1 MPQAA
6 IPIVGAV
13 AGSAVSGA
21 MSGDGD
27 SQESTTS
34 KAPWAE
40 AEPWIKDNIAT
51 GQQLQQYYQQ
61 NPFNQ
66 IQRGALQNTLSDQD
80 YYRNTLMPGLMAL
93 IGQPRAGGNSLS
105 ALGIPQG
112 SVGGQQQGLLG
123 AKGTP
128 LQSLF
133 QVPQASNRAGLI
145 DWAALNPH
153 SAQNNPAP
161 PAQDLGDVDS
171 FRQMMGRALF
181 ADTSPQQSVWEDDIN
196 PQERW
201 MRQQLGRPDNRTMR
215 YSGA

>member
-1 MPQAA
+1 MPSALA
-6 IPIVGAV
+6 PIAGAV
-13 AGSAVSGA
+13 VGGL
-21 MSGDGD
+21 MGGDGPD
-27 SQESTTS
+27 QTQTTS
-34 KAPWAE
+34 KEPWSE
-40 AEPWIKDNIAT
+40 AAPWIKDNIGI
-51 GQQLQQYYQQ
+51 GQRLQNFYQQ
-61 NPFNQ
+61 NPFNA
-66 IQRGALQNTLSDQD
+66 IQQNAIGQTLNDQD
-80 YYRNTLMPGLMAL
+80 YYRNTLMPGLMAFL
-93 IGQPRAGGNSLS
+93 GQPRAGGNSLS

-161 PAQDLGDVDS
+161 PAQDLGDVDA

-181 ADTSPQQSVWEDDIN
+181 ADTSPQQSVWEGDVN
-196 PQERW
+196 PQESW
-201 MRQQLGRPDNRTMR
+201 MRQQLGRPDMRRVR
-215 YSGA
+215 YSGG

>member
-1 MPQAA
+1 MPSALA
-6 IPIVGAV
+6 PIAGAV
-13 AGSAVSGA
+13 VGGL
-21 MSGDGD
+21 MGGDGPD
-27 SQESTTS
+27 QTQTTS
-34 KAPWAE
+34 KDPWSE
-40 AEPWIKDNIAT
+40 AAPWIKDNIGI
-51 GQQLQQYYQQ
+51 GQRLQNFYQQ
-61 NPFNQ
+61 NPFNA
-66 IQRGALQNTLSDQD
+66 IQQNAIGQTLNDQD
-80 YYRNTLMPGLMAL
+80 YYRNTLMPGLMAF

-133 QVPQASNRAGLI
+133 QVPQASNQAGLI

-161 PAQDLGDVDS
+161 PAQDLGDVDA

-181 ADTSPQQSVWEDDIN
+181 ADTSPQQSVWEGDVN
-196 PQERW
+196 PQESW
-201 MRQQLGRPDNRTMR
+201 LRQQLGRPDMRRVR
-215 YSGA
+215 YSGG